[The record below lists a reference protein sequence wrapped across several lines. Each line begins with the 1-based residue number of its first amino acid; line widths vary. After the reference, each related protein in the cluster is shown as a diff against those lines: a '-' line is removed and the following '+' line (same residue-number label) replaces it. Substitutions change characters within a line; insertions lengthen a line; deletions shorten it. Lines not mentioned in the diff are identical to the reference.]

1 MLNEN
6 TRKVQL
12 CVALEA
18 ESGFWLGGLWKNQGP
33 MHAAEESKHKNYI
46 CSCTQGALTLGEVE
60 VLDSRLRWEGDM
72 KSGLESP
79 QRG

>member
-1 MLNEN
+1 MAFGWAAFGK
-6 TRKVQL
+6 TK
-12 CVALEA
+12 A
-18 ESGFWLGGLWKNQGP
+18 P

-72 KSGLESP
+72 KSGLEP
-79 QRG
+79 HKEAEEGGC